1 MTTATDSL
9 TEREK
14 AALEH
19 LQKAQELGSTLT
31 EYCAAFGVERNT
43 LYAMKQQLV
52 KKGALPGRTRQRA
65 DKSSGAFV
73 PIRIVPSSPR
83 STAVT
88 CRLVHPSGW
97 VIECGSFP
105 PSDWLTNVLGGVAH
119 AAS

>member
-1 MTTATDSL
+1 MTPTDSL

-14 AALEH
+14 TALEH

-43 LYAMKQQLV
+43 LYAVKKQLV
-52 KKGALPGRTRQRA
+52 KKGVLLSRPREPKPIG
-65 DKSSGAFV
+65 SAFV

-83 STAVT
+83 PTTMA

-105 PSDWLTNVLGGVAH
+105 PADWLASILAGGAH
-119 AAS
+119 AAP